1 MFGSR
6 RSTVAAGFLPARPP
20 ASILV
25 FNPNKFDNCRARWWG
40 YAPAHRIDDGCGGIK
55 NLLLKLLHAGLDGL
69 VLDVFKKLVLADA
82 AAAAP
87 KLKHGVI
94 LVWGIVPM
102 RGDPKS

>member
-1 MFGSR
+1 M
-6 RSTVAAGFLPARPP
+6 
-20 ASILV
+20 
-25 FNPNKFDNCRARWWG
+25 
-40 YAPAHRIDDGCGGIK
+40 

-102 RGDPKS
+102 RGTPKSKNNKGTYSTARSTVRGFSQELASFNGLAVS

>member
-1 MFGSR
+1 M
-6 RSTVAAGFLPARPP
+6 
-20 ASILV
+20 
-25 FNPNKFDNCRARWWG
+25 
-40 YAPAHRIDDGCGGIK
+40 

-69 VLDVFKKLVLADA
+69 VLDVFKKLVLADV

-102 RGDPKS
+102 RGDPQKLEQ